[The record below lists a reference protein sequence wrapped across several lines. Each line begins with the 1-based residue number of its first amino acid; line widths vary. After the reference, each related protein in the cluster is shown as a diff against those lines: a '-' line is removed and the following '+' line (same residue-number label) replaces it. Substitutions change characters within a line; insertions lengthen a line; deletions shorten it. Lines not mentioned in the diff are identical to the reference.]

1 MSFLGIKKVTKHKCE
16 VIYYTSEATEY
27 TSEIIE
33 YTSEI
38 IEFTSE
44 VIKCAGHEVFINIG
58 T

>member
-33 YTSEI
+33 
-38 IEFTSE
+38 FTSE
-44 VIKCAGHEVFINIG
+44 VIKCAGHEVFINIR